1 MNLQKKSKYIIILFI
16 MLISCFIGFKS
27 LSPSKPNYSD
37 NSKTNVNNQME
48 HIKNIAQEP
57 HSIDI
62 KEVFKNIKYFFN
74 INYYFNSNILNNYFI
89 CTYGLFIQLCINLRC
104 ISC

>member
-48 HIKNIAQEP
+48 HIKNIARSPIQLLL
-57 HSIDI
+57 
-62 KEVFKNIKYFFN
+62 KKYLR
-74 INYYFNSNILNNYFI
+74 ILNLYQL
-89 CTYGLFIQLCINLRC
+89 LF
-104 ISC
+104 